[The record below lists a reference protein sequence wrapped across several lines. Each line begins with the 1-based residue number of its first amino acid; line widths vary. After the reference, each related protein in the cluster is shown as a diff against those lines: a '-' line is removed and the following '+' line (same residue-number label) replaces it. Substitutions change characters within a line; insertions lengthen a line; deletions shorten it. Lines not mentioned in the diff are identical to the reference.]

1 MSAVEAAA
9 PLARELEAGSRA
21 PAAVTA
27 RWHAHKQRMANGR
40 RKVWVTVT
48 PADKDL
54 LLTMGVLLEW
64 DLDNR
69 ASVGQAIE
77 RLLEVIRRDH
87 GLS

>member
-1 MSAVEAAA
+1 MRLQRLSPASWRPVRALRLRS
-9 PLARELEAGSRA
+9 PPAGTPISNG
-21 PAAVTA
+21 
-27 RWHAHKQRMANGR
+27 WANGH

>member
-1 MSAVEAAA
+1 MFTCTAQGAKSSPSITRSAAA
-9 PLARELEAGSRA
+9 KTSVDHGSWRG
-21 PAAVTA
+21 PMPTA
-27 RWHAHKQRMANGR
+27 MIIE
-40 RKVWVTVT
+40 T
-48 PADKDL
+48 ADKDL

>member
-1 MSAVEAAA
+1 
-9 PLARELEAGSRA
+9 
-21 PAAVTA
+21 
-27 RWHAHKQRMANGR
+27 MANGQ
-40 RKVWVTVT
+40 RKGWVTHP

-54 LLTMGVLLEW
+54 VLMVGVLLEW